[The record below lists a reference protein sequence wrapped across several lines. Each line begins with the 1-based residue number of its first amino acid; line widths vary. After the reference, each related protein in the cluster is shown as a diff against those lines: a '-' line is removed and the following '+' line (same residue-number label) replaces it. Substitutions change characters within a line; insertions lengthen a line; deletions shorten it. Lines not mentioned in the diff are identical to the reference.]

1 MLGAG
6 LAMLLCR
13 CAEALIMIVLMK
25 RSRCVYA
32 QAWKTIPKMPR
43 SLAVQIGKTMLP
55 IGLNELF
62 YGLGLAM
69 LFKGYSSFSTP
80 ITAGYAIAMT
90 YYELFRV
97 LFPAAGTV
105 LTILVGPVLGQGKKA
120 EAREVVRRVFKL
132 ALGLSV
138 AFGILID
145 LCRWTIPLIYTGSAL
160 SLRTADEL
168 MRIMALLFPLATG
181 HFLVYFVFRSGGD
194 SRSIFLIDSLFMW
207 IIPIPLLIGLTRGT
221 NLPLTAVYCLVEV
234 SYVLK
239 CLLALALL
247 KKERWLNNLT
257 QPEVS
262 QKEMSAS
269 KREIENGDPAVP
281 QTNRIEALEES
292 PDAPT
297 PKISQ
302 P

>member
-1 MLGAG
+1 
-6 LAMLLCR
+6 
-13 CAEALIMIVLMK
+13 LI
-25 RSRCVYA
+25 Y
-32 QAWKTIPKMPR
+32 
-43 SLAVQIGKTMLP
+43 
-55 IGLNELF
+55 
-62 YGLGLAM
+62 
-69 LFKGYSSFSTP
+69 
-80 ITAGYAIAMT
+80 
-90 YYELFRV
+90 
-97 LFPAAGTV
+97 
-105 LTILVGPVLGQGKKA
+105 
-120 EAREVVRRVFKL
+120 
-132 ALGLSV
+132 
-138 AFGILID
+138 

-160 SLRTADEL
+160 SLRTADQL
-168 MRIMALLFPLATG
+168 MQIMALLFPLATG

-221 NLPLTAVYCLVEV
+221 DLPLTAVYFLVEV
-234 SYVLK
+234 SYLLK

-269 KREIENGDPAVP
+269 KREIENGGSAVP

-292 PDAPT
+292 PDTPT

>member
-1 MLGAG
+1 
-6 LAMLLCR
+6 
-13 CAEALIMIVLMK
+13 MIVLMK
-25 RSRCVYA
+25 RSRCVFA
-32 QAWKTIPKMPR
+32 QAWKTTLKMPR
-43 SLAVQIGKTMLP
+43 SLAIQIGKTMLP

-80 ITAGYAIAMT
+80 MTAGYAIAMT

-132 ALGLSV
+132 ALGLSI
-138 AFGILID
+138 AFGILIY

-160 SLRTADEL
+160 SLRTADQL
-168 MRIMALLFPLATG
+168 MQIMALLFPLATG

-221 NLPLTAVYCLVEV
+221 NLPLTAVYFLVEV

-239 CLLALALL
+239 CLLALGLL

-262 QKEMSAS
+262 QKETSAS
-269 KREIENGDPAVP
+269 KQDIENGGQAVP

-292 PDAPT
+292 PDPPT

>member
-25 RSRCVYA
+25 RSRCVFA
-32 QAWKTIPKMPR
+32 QAWKATPKMPH
-43 SLAVQIGKTMLP
+43 SLAIQIGKTMLP

-80 ITAGYAIAMT
+80 MTAGYAIAMT

-120 EAREVVRRVFKL
+120 EAKEVVRRVFKL
-132 ALGLSV
+132 ALGLSI
-138 AFGILID
+138 AFGILIY
-145 LCRWTIPLIYTGSAL
+145 LCRWTIPLIYRFCAFAADGRSADADHGAVIPAGDWTFSCVFCLPQRRGQPVDLSDRFPVHVDHSDSFVDWINERNQLAADRGLLLGGSQLCTEMSVSA
-160 SLRTADEL
+160 
-168 MRIMALLFPLATG
+168 G
-181 HFLVYFVFRSGGD
+181 FV
-194 SRSIFLIDSLFMW
+194 
-207 IIPIPLLIGLTRGT
+207 
-221 NLPLTAVYCLVEV
+221 E
-234 SYVLK
+234 
-239 CLLALALL
+239 
-247 KKERWLNNLT
+247 KERWLNNLT

-262 QKEMSAS
+262 PKEMPAS
-269 KREIENGDPAVP
+269 KREIENGGPAVP
-281 QTNRIEALEES
+281 QANRIDALEES
-292 PDAPT
+292 PDTPT